1 MFDSKI
7 IADLMK
13 NVLKAHGGLDAAAA
27 YLSEKFGKE
36 VHKGTLSKRQ
46 AGDLEWPMA
55 HIWALE
61 DAVGCHSVSRYRN
74 RTLPEIDRG
83 ESVMSA
89 AANLME
95 EAGEAF
101 GAIAKLAAGKG
112 SIDEAR
118 KETSDMQVAVNAM
131 AAVLERDGDP
141 E

>member
-1 MFDSKI
+1 MTDTKI
-7 IADLMK
+7 ITSLMK
-13 NVLKAHGGLDAAAA
+13 NVLEAHGGLDAAAA

-46 AGDLEWPMA
+46 AGDLEWPLA

-61 DAVGCHSVSRYRN
+61 DAVECHSVSRYRN
-74 RTLPEIDRG
+74 RILPEAGKG
-83 ESVMSA
+83 ESMMSA
-89 AANLME
+89 AASLME

-101 GAIAKLAAGKG
+101 GAIAKFATGKG

-118 KETSDMQVAVNAM
+118 KETSDMRDALDVVT
-131 AAVLERDGDP
+131 AVLDREA